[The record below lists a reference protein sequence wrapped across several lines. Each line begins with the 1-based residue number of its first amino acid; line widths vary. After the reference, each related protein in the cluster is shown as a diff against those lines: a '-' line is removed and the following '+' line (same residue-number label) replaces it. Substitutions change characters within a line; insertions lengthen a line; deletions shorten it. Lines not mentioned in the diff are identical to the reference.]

1 MPLAVDLVP
10 LSNLFAV
17 HHHTKIRRVIA
28 LAEIDVL
35 IDELILAHRDELRDG
50 GGDFV
55 GGGEHDGAGGGV
67 GEGLFYRVRIYELS
81 LVVVKII
88 KQLR

>member
-1 MPLAVDLVP
+1 MIQRAEPHRTVHRGVDG
-10 LSNLFAV
+10 
-17 HHHTKIRRVIA
+17 
-28 LAEIDVL
+28 
-35 IDELILAHRDELRDG
+35 DG
-50 GGDFV
+50 GGGEGGGGGGDGGGAL